1 MQQKVK
7 LAPFLLDVLKYLFHL
22 PFDSHVKRQEDWSF
36 QVLGEWLD
44 MLLRPLVQI
53 GDRKLSSQRA
63 KSLGAAP
70 GDRLVVGNADDQSL
84 ASLER
89 NLGLGKYGDVHDALS
104 FAWVDGRL
112 LHSSDKV
119 CCAIISSSS
128 VGTT

>member
-7 LAPFLLDVLKYLFHL
+7 LAPLLPDVLEYLLHL

-53 GDRKLSSQRA
+53 GDRKLCAERA

-70 GDRLVVGNADDQSL
+70 SDRLVVGNADDQAF
-84 ASLER
+84 ASLECD
-89 NLGLGKYGDVHDALS
+89 LGLGKDGDVHDALS

-112 LHSSDKV
+112 LHNSDKV
-119 CCAIISSSS
+119 CC
-128 VGTT
+128 